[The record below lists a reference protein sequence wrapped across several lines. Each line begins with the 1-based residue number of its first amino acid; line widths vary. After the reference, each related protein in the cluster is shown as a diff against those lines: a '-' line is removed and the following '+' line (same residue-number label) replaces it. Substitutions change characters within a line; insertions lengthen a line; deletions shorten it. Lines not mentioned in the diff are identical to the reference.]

1 MTQAAK
7 APSRSLM
14 NRFLNFVEWS
24 GNLLPHP
31 ATLFIILAAFV
42 VLMSWVA
49 SSLGWSA
56 AHPAS
61 GEMIQ
66 PVNLLSIDG
75 IHRMLTGAVT
85 NFTSFAPLGT
95 VLVALIGIG
104 VAEHSGL
111 IGASL
116 RMLVLA
122 APKFLL
128 TPIIV
133 FAGVMSNMASEIGY
147 VLLVPLAGLIFQA
160 AGRHPILGM
169 AAGFAG
175 VSGGYSAN
183 LLIGTID
190 PLLSGLSQEA
200 ARIIDPN
207 YTVSPLANWYFMI
220 ASTPLISLL
229 GWYVTEKIIAPR
241 FRIEGEPEQPSF
253 RAMFMMIWKQV
264 AIITAAAL
272 LLVYAF
278 VQFESIP
285 SSGFAAGLIDLFKRY
300 WLIIS
305 LIVIIAGNI
314 WTYIS
319 YRKRIATISLNQVD
333 NTNGDSDIDPNAPPA
348 SVESQALNLEE
359 LRGML
364 YSITSINLFTLLLLW
379 GIADMNNLIPAS
391 GWLRDPG
398 TGELLKS
405 PFLSGIVAI
414 IFLYGV
420 IAGIAYGFG
429 AKTMRNDAD
438 VINAMG
444 KSMST
449 LGGYLVLVFFAA
461 QFVAFFNWTQL
472 GLIFAV
478 EGADFLRSLN
488 LPTIPLFICFI
499 LLAAFVNLFMG
510 SASAKWALMAPIF
523 IPMFMLL
530 GYSPEMTQVAY
541 RVGDSVTNIIAPMMS
556 YFALIIAF
564 FQKYEPKAGIGTI
577 VATMLP
583 YSMIFLAGWSIMFG
597 VWIWLELPIGPDSPL
612 TYIPAVA

>member
-1 MTQAAK
+1 MAESATK
-7 APSRSLM
+7 KRSLM
-14 NRFLNFVEWS
+14 DRFLTIVERG
-24 GNLLPHP
+24 GNALPHP
-31 ATLFIILAAFV
+31 ATLFALLALGVV
-42 VLMSWVA
+42 VLSWVA
-49 SSLGWSA
+49 SMAGLSV
-56 AHPAS
+56 AHPS
-61 GEMIQ
+61 TGELVS
-66 PVNLLSIDG
+66 PVNLMSIEG
-75 IHRMLTGAVT
+75 LHRMLTGAVT
-85 NFTSFAPLGT
+85 NFTGFAPLGV

-128 TPIIV
+128 TPVLV

-147 VLLVPLAGLIFQA
+147 VLLVPLGALIFMS

-169 AAGFAG
+169 AAVFAG

-200 ARIIDPN
+200 ARIVDPN

-220 ASTPLISLL
+220 ASTPVITLL
-229 GWYVTEKIIAPR
+229 GWFVTEKIVAPR
-241 FRIEGEPEQPSF
+241 FSDAHVPSLTLAEGAQPEDQRLSPAE
-253 RAMFMMIWKQV
+253 RRGMMYAVGTVLAFTVRVVWGGYPAQGVSLDLFGWTLQLPQV
-264 AIITAAAL
+264 
-272 LLVYAF
+272 
-278 VQFESIP
+278 P
-285 SSGFAAGLIDLFKRY
+285 GSGFLLDER
-300 WLIIS
+300 
-305 LIVIIAGNI
+305 
-314 WTYIS
+314 
-319 YRKRIATISLNQVD
+319 Q
-333 NTNGDSDIDPNAPPA
+333 DI
-348 SVESQALNLEE
+348 
-359 LRGML
+359 LR
-364 YSITSINLFTLLLLW
+364 
-379 GIADMNNLIPAS
+379 
-391 GWLRDPG
+391 
-398 TGELLKS
+398 S
-405 PFLSGIVAI
+405 PLLSGVVVI

-420 IAGIAYGFG
+420 LAGIAFG
-429 AKTMRNDAD
+429 VGAGTIKSDSD
-438 VINAMG
+438 VIKGMAA
-444 KSMST
+444 SMST

-478 EGADFLRSLN
+478 EGADFLKALG

-499 LLAAFVNLFMG
+499 LLTAVVNLFMG
-510 SASAKWALMAPIF
+510 SASAKWALMAPVF

-541 RVGDSVTNIIAPMMS
+541 RVGDSVTNIISPMMS

-564 FQKYEPKAGIGTI
+564 FQRYEPKAGIGTL

-583 YSMIFLAGWSIMFG
+583 YSIVFLLGWSVMFG

-612 TYIPAVA
+612 TYIPASPVAN